1 MSMMISDLE
10 TTQDLDRK
18 TMAATRG
25 GHSDK
30 CHYPPKAPGL
40 FSRNVSAGRDLVN
53 DGGIV
58 NTGDNNLLVGIGNGS
73 GDDSVTLN
81 GGLHF

>member
-25 GHSDK
+25 GTNERK
-30 CHYPPKAPGL
+30 YGYPKV
-40 FSRNVSAGRDLVN
+40 SRNIVAGRDLVN
-53 DGGIV
+53 DGGV
-58 NTGDNNLLVGIGNGS
+58 LNTGDGNLIVGIGNGS
-73 GDDSVTLN
+73 GNDTVTID